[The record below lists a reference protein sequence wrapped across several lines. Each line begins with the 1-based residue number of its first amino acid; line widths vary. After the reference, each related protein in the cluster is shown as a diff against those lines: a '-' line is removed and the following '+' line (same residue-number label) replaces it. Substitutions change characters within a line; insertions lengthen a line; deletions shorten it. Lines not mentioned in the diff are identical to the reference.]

1 MAVLVLTLTIA
12 AHSVTPVRVAAQAKP
27 KIEAAVDEIA
37 NAPIAAGKVAG
48 MSVVVTQQGRIL
60 VDKAY
65 GLADLEL
72 NVPTPHGASYEIGSV
87 TKQFTAA
94 AVLLL
99 VERGKLSLDDDV
111 TKYLAGYPTHGRTIT
126 IRHLLT
132 HTSGIKGY
140 TELPEFADWA
150 YRKKPR
156 ESFVPVFAEKPL
168 DFEPGA
174 ALVYNN
180 SGYFLLGL
188 IIEKIS
194 GTNYADFVRTNLF
207 EPLGMRDSY
216 YCSETVVHRNH
227 AHGYD
232 TADGQ
237 LVLKG
242 YLDHT
247 WPYAAGSLCSTAPD
261 LAVWLNALHGGRVLT
276 PESYRTM
283 TTPAVLNDGTRTRYA
298 FGLGVSDV
306 SGRRLIAHGGG
317 INGFLSETE
326 YYRDAQLAV
335 VVLQN
340 TAGPVDPTE
349 AARKIADA
357 VLGPTPERTT
367 TFAGDLTP
375 FVGVFEGVG
384 RGHPTRATVAIQSG
398 ALTLSTAGPPERIE
412 SLNYLRGDTFGYKDA
427 LVTFEREGGR
437 VTMLRLDTIGG
448 VFPLKRTEGTAA
460 SPAGGSQSA
469 REPGPEITV
478 RGRTYTQLSLYQ
490 RNVGA
495 PEDQT
500 TAFTP
505 HRIIGN
511 VYYVG
516 TNSLASFLV
525 TTPEGH
531 FLINSSYERNVPLI
545 QKSVEQLGFK
555 FSDVRILLGSHAHAD
570 HQEGDALVKEL
581 TGAKL
586 VAMKEDVPALEMMK
600 PGGKPHIVDR
610 VVSDGESV
618 TLGGTTLV
626 AHLTPGHTRGCTTWT
641 MKVTDQGR
649 TYDVV
654 IIGSF
659 GVNPGFRLVG
669 NAEVPHIADEFRRG
683 FATARALPCDVPLAS
698 HPAMFGM
705 KEKYAALGTARSNPY
720 VDPAGYQTELDV
732 TEAMFKAVLASQ
744 ERSSSRP

>member
-1 MAVLVLTLTIA
+1 MLTVA
-12 AHSVTPVRVAAQAKP
+12 AYSTAPVSVAAQAKP
-27 KIEAAVDEIA
+27 TIEAAVDAIA
-37 NAPIAAGKVAG
+37 NSPIAAGKVAG
-48 MSVVVTQQGRIL
+48 MSVVVTQKGRTL

-72 NVPTPHGASYEIGSV
+72 NVATPHGASYEIGSV

-99 VERGKLSLDDDV
+99 VERGKLSLDDDI
-111 TKYLAGYPTHGRTIT
+111 TKYLPGYPAHGRQIT

-140 TELPEFADWA
+140 TELSEFREWA
-150 YRKKPR
+150 YQKKPR
-156 ESFVPVFAEKPL
+156 ESFVPIFAEKPL

-188 IIEKIS
+188 IIEKVS
-194 GTNYADFVRTNLF
+194 GTGYADFVRVNLF

-216 YCSETVVHRNH
+216 YCSETVLHHNH

-232 TADGQ
+232 TAEGQ

-247 WPYAAGSLCSTAPD
+247 WPYSAGSLCSTAPD
-261 LAVWLNALHGGRVLT
+261 LAVWLNALHGGRVLK
-276 PESYRTM
+276 PESYQAM
-283 TTPAVLNDGTRTRYA
+283 TTPISLNDGTRTRYA
-298 FGLGVSDV
+298 FGLGISEV

-326 YYRDAQLAV
+326 YYPDAQLAI

-340 TAGPVDPTE
+340 TAGPVDPTDT
-349 AARKIADA
+349 ARQIADA
-357 VLGPTPERTT
+357 VLGPAPEHTT

-384 RGHPTRATVAIQSG
+384 RGHPTKATVAIQSG
-398 ALTLSTAGPPERIE
+398 ALTLTTAGPPERIE
-412 SLNYLRGDTFGYKDA
+412 PLKYLRGDTFGYKDA

-437 VTMLRLDTIGG
+437 VTTLRLDTIGG
-448 VFPLKRTEGTAA
+448 LFPLKRTDGTAVT
-460 SPAGGSQSA
+460 SAGPGQSA

-478 RGRTYTQLSLYQ
+478 SGRTFTQLSLFQ
-490 RNVGA
+490 RNIGA

-511 VYYVG
+511 IYYVG

-531 FLINSSYERNVPLI
+531 ILINSSYERNVPVI
-545 QKSVEQLGFK
+545 QRSVEQLGFK
-555 FSDVRILLGSHAHAD
+555 FSDVKILLGSHAHAD
-570 HQEGDALVKEL
+570 HQEGDALVKQL

-586 VAMKEDVPALEMMK
+586 VAMKEDVLALEKMT

-610 VVSDGESV
+610 VVGDGESI

-641 MKVTDQGR
+641 MKVTDEGR
-649 TYDVV
+649 TYNVV

-669 NAEVPHIADEFRRG
+669 NTDAPNIADEFRRA

-698 HPAMFGM
+698 HPAMFRL

-720 VDPAGYQTELDV
+720 VDPEGYQIELDV
-732 TEAMFKAVLASQ
+732 TEAMFKAVLAAQ
-744 ERSSSRP
+744 ERSPSRP